1 MNNTAGNNENE
12 WQTSFDWDRT
22 ENITTEEVSATKS
35 WSYLTKEQ
43 TEETAHFIRVMG
55 MLISHVMVKQ
65 QQEAEQEAKIIPL
78 NTINEQ
84 LKKVA

>member
-1 MNNTAGNNENE
+1 MKNTAGNSENE
-12 WQTSFDWDRT
+12 WQTSFDWDRM
-22 ENITTEEVSATKS
+22 EDMTTEEVSATKS

-43 TEETAHFIRVMG
+43 AEETAHFIRMMG

-65 QQEAEQEAKIIPL
+65 QKEAEQEAKIIPL